1 MVAGEA
7 ALAVSLADSLFL
19 SISPDAARSQVLL
32 FLGISLAPFAV
43 LAPLVGP
50 FIDRLPGGRRLT
62 VCGVGVL
69 RSILLLLMARYLNSL
84 ALFPIAFASLVL
96 AKVYVVSRAA
106 IVPTVVDGDDDLVAA
121 NGKLGRLG
129 GVVGFVAGG
138 PAALLQLID
147 SRWSLGFSALCFML
161 AALAALALPKSVA
174 AAPKRATPEEVRE
187 LLQPE
192 VRWSAFSMLVLRASV
207 GFVFFHLAFW
217 FRDQKAGT
225 AWFGFAVA
233 VLSVAIFLANAIGPV
248 LRRKM
253 SERTI
258 LDASLIVVSVT
269 ALLAGY
275 FGGVTWGIVLVGV
288 VNAMA
293 ATGKL
298 AFEAIV
304 QANAPDANRTRT
316 FTRYETR
323 NQLAWV
329 TAGLLA
335 VILTPSDQVGFAM
348 VGVAT
353 GLAAAYYL
361 YSS

>member
-32 FLGISLAPFAV
+32 FLAISLAPFAV
-43 LAPLVGP
+43 LAPLIGP

-62 VCGVGVL
+62 VSGVGLL
-69 RSILLLLMARYLNSL
+69 RALILIGMMRYLDSL
-84 ALFPIAFASLVL
+84 ALFPLAFASLVL
-96 AKVYVVSRAA
+96 AKVYVVSRSA
-106 IVPTVVDGDDDLVAA
+106 IVPTVVNGDEELVSA

-129 GVVGFVAGG
+129 GVVGFIAGA

-147 SRWSLGFSALCFML
+147 SRWSLAFSALCFAL
-161 AALAALALPKSVA
+161 AATSALALPKKVA
-174 AAPKRATPEEVRE
+174 AAVQPASNAEVRE
-187 LLQPE
+187 LHLPE
-192 VRWSAFSMLVLRASV
+192 VRWAAFAMLVLRASV

-225 AWFGFAVA
+225 AWFGLGVA
-233 VLSVAIFLANAIGPV
+233 VLSVSIFLANSIGPV

-258 LDASLIVVSVT
+258 LDAALVVLSVSALI
-269 ALLAGY
+269 AGF
-275 FGGVTWGIVLVGV
+275 FGGVTWGIVIIGV

-293 ATGKL
+293 AIGKL
-298 AFEAIV
+298 AFESIV
-304 QANAPDANRTRT
+304 QAKAPDANRARA

-329 TAGLLA
+329 AAGLLA
-335 VILTPSDQVGFAM
+335 VIITPSDQVGFVL
-348 VGVAT
+348 VGVAS

>member
-7 ALAVSLADSLFL
+7 SLAISLADSLFL

-32 FLGISLAPFAV
+32 FLALSLAPFAV
-43 LAPLVGP
+43 LAPLIGP

-69 RSILLLLMARYLNSL
+69 RVLLLLGMMRYLDSL
-84 ALFPIAFASLVL
+84 VLFPIAFASLVL
-96 AKVYVVSRAA
+96 AKVYVVSRSA
-106 IVPTVVDGDDDLVAA
+106 IVPTVVESDDALLAA

-138 PAALLQLID
+138 PAVLLQLID
-147 SRWSLGFSALCFML
+147 SRLSLAMSAICF
-161 AALAALALPKSVA
+161 ALAAIASLALPRNVA
-174 AAPKRATPEEVRE
+174 AAPDPAGQDELRE
-187 LLQPE
+187 LQLPE
-192 VRWSAFSMLVLRASV
+192 VRWSAFAMLILRASV

-217 FRDQKAGT
+217 FRDQKAGK
-225 AWFGFAVA
+225 AWFGLAVA
-233 VLSVAIFLANAIGPV
+233 VLSLAIFAANSIGPM

-253 SERTI
+253 TERTI
-258 LDASLIVVSVT
+258 LDTTLVVVSMT
-269 ALLAGY
+269 TLIAG
-275 FGGVTWGIVLVGV
+275 FVGGVTWGIVVIGV

-298 AFEAIV
+298 AFESIV
-304 QANAPDANRTRT
+304 QANAPDANRARA

-323 NQLAWV
+323 NQVAWV
-329 TAGLLA
+329 SAGLLA
-335 VILTPSDQVGFAM
+335 VIVTPSDQAGFAI